1 MVSEDA
7 TRASFIHDKQRA
19 QEDKDKARSLLLREK
34 ELLRK
39 SHGLVHAESK
49 AQALFDRKKRQLK
62 EEERKKRRLEDSV
75 VVSADELPQ
84 QEDRRGAHRRL
95 RLGEAHWPRK
105 IAIGTTVTY

>member
-1 MVSEDA
+1 MASEDA

-19 QEDKDKARSLLLREK
+19 QEDKDKARSLLLRAK

-62 EEERKKRRLEDSV
+62 EEERKKRASRREKYLQHRMR
-75 VVSADELPQ
+75 DE
-84 QEDRRGAHRRL
+84 EG
-95 RLGEAHWPRK
+95 LGPA
-105 IAIGTTVTY
+105 A